1 MRTRPLPVMIGPVP
15 KYTRRTGVDDY
26 LTLYPDIA
34 ERWLN
39 RCLACG
45 RVGFK
50 PEMPD
55 EARGAHFLKREVEPL
70 SLDVRGL
77 CDVCA
82 EANSS

>member
-1 MRTRPLPVMIGPVP
+1 MP
-15 KYTRRTGVDDY
+15 KYTRRTGVEDY

-34 ERWLN
+34 DRWVN

-55 EARGAHFLKREVEPL
+55 GARGAHFLKTEIEPL
-70 SLDVRGL
+70 SLNDRGM
-77 CDVCA
+77 CRVCA
-82 EANSS
+82 AASSS

>member
-1 MRTRPLPVMIGPVP
+1 VP
-15 KYTRRTGVDDY
+15 KYTRRTAVEDY

-34 ERWLN
+34 ERWVN
-39 RCLACG
+39 RCLGCG

-55 EARGAHFLKREVEPL
+55 DARGAHFLKTEVEPL
-70 SLDVRGL
+70 SLDERGL

-82 EANSS
+82 VASSG